1 MSDRGPSV
9 RDARQKQNVI
19 DKGIMRTRLI
29 AVFAVALMAASCLVI
44 VDVSDESCAEDPY
57 CGDNVL
63 YFYNPTSKELR
74 ITGYGPMWDKPNAA
88 GWPWHS
94 QRAEIES
101 IVIEDGAYALTH
113 LGDYAFC
120 DMSNLTSVTITATV
134 ASIGDNCFQNDDK
147 LVSIELPASVTA
159 IGDDCFANSAKLE
172 SVGLSSGLTT
182 IGQRCFYE
190 DSKLASIT
198 LPDGLTTIGGY
209 AFYSCSKLKSISIPD
224 SVISLGDRVFHYSG
238 LTEARLPSGITDLP
252 EFCFGNTSL
261 ARVDMPDTVET
272 IGANAFMLCPLQYIH
287 FSTALTT
294 LGEAAVGSQSF
305 YEDYGSSYT
314 ISKTVGNL
322 KGHTFVAIEENKLI
336 PLSDSLSSDGS
347 QYAISSASDSVNL
360 KAVDIAYVRQSAE
373 SDTSTTFKFNLNG
386 GISASFDSAAIKS
399 LATAVS
405 TASVVSV
412 DKASLDEKTK
422 ELVGNDP
429 VYEITFGPNT
439 NFGEGKMTVTLPYTL
454 PSDKTSD
461 NLRVLCIKGGEVSE
475 TIDCTYADGKVT
487 FSTGHLSTY
496 SIGFEESSGGSG
508 GGKFP
513 VWAIVVIVVVILA
526 AAGGC
531 AAFFL
536 MKNKGSAQPV
546 IGDVPAPESEAD
558 DQASVPADGSDAIQ
572 DRPSEEPPR
581 TE

>member
-9 RDARQKQNVI
+9 IDAQEKQNVI

-29 AVFAVALMAASCLVI
+29 AVFAVALMAASCLAI
-44 VDVSDESCAEDPY
+44 VDVSDESCAGSSY
-57 CGDNVL
+57 CGD
-63 YFYNPTSKELR
+63 S
-74 ITGYGPMWDKPNAA
+74 IICG
-88 GWPWHS
+88 
-94 QRAEIES
+94 IES
-101 IVIEDGAYALTH
+101 NTLNIIGGGAMYDYVSSDKCPWYSDREDIENLSIRILEKPITH
-113 LGDYAFC
+113 LGNYAF
-120 DMSNLTSVTITATV
+120 SNLPNLKSVTIEGNVET
-134 ASIGDNCFQNDDK
+134 IGNHCFYNDDA
-147 LVSIELPASVTA
+147 LVSIELPSTVTS
-159 IGDDCFANSAKLE
+159 IGDYCFANSAKLE
-172 SVGLSSGLTT
+172 SVGLSSSLTT

-198 LPDGLTTIGGY
+198 LPDGLTTIGEW
-209 AFYSCSKLKSISIPD
+209 AFYKCSSLRSISVPD
-224 SVISLGDRVFHYSG
+224 SVTSLSDNLFYYCG
-238 LTEARLPSGITDLP
+238 LTEVRLPSSITAIPDN
-252 EFCFGNTSL
+252 CFGHTSVS
-261 ARVDMPDTVET
+261 RMVMPDTVET

-305 YEDYGSSYT
+305 YGDYGSSYT

-373 SDTSTTFKFNLNG
+373 SDASTTFKFNLNG

-412 DKASLDEKTK
+412 DKATLDEKTK
-422 ELVGNDP
+422 ELVGDDP

-439 NFGEGKMTVTLPYTL
+439 NFGEGKMTVTLPFTL

-461 NLRVLCIKGGEVSE
+461 NLRVFCIKGGEVSE

-496 SIGFEESSGGSG
+496 SIGFKESSGGSG

-546 IGDVPAPESEAD
+546 TGDVPAPKSEAD
-558 DQASVPADGSDAIQ
+558 DQGSVPADGSDAIQ
-572 DRPSEEPPR
+572 DRSDEGPPWI
-581 TE
+581 E